1 MIRTLN
7 IIQGVF
13 EMKAILDF
21 IVDVLS
27 QPAILVALIAF
38 IGLVVQ
44 KKPASVITSGTIK
57 TILGFLILSAGAGV
71 VVQSL
76 EPFGKIFQHAF
87 GVQGVVPNN
96 EAIISIALKK
106 YGTTAALI
114 MVFGM
119 LVNILIARF
128 TNLKYIFLTGHHTF
142 YMAAFLAILLTVG
155 QIKGTWTIIFGS
167 IILGLIMA
175 VFPALAQPTMRK
187 ITGNDQVALG
197 HFGTVSY
204 WAAGEIGKCF
214 RGKSKS
220 TEEIKFPKGLSFL
233 RESTISISLTMIA
246 LYLIA
251 SLCAGV
257 GYVHDKVSDGQNF
270 LVFSL
275 IQGVTFAAS
284 VFIILTGVRL
294 ILAEIVPAFKGI
306 SEKLVPHS
314 KPALDC
320 PIVFPYAQNAVL
332 IGFFVSFLTGVL
344 GMFVMFLIGGVV
356 ILPGVV
362 PHFFLGATSGV
373 FGNARGG
380 VKGAVAGSM
389 VNGILITFLPL
400 LFLPFLGDLGL
411 ASTTFS
417 DTDFLV
423 VGIVFGNIVKYLG
436 VIGLTIAIIAIGAIA
451 MFFQKRKS
459 VHE

>member
-1 MIRTLN
+1 MQT
-7 IIQGVF
+7 
-13 EMKAILDF
+13 ILDL

-44 KKPASVITSGTIK
+44 KKPVSVVTSGTIK
-57 TILGFLILSAGAGV
+57 TILGFLVLSAGAGV

-76 EPFGKIFQHAF
+76 EPFGKILQHAF

-96 EAIISIALKK
+96 EAIISIALEK

-119 LVNILIARF
+119 LVNILIARVS
-128 TNLKYIFLTGHHTF
+128 NLKFIFLTGHHTF
-142 YMAAFLAILLTVG
+142 YMAAFLAIILTVG
-155 QIKGTWTIIFGS
+155 HIKGVLTVILGAL
-167 IILGLIMA
+167 ILGLIMA

-204 WAAGEIGKCF
+204 WAAGEVGKLF
-214 RGKSKS
+214 KGHSKS
-220 TEEIKFPKGLSFL
+220 TEEINFPKGLSFL
-233 RESTISISLTMIA
+233 RESTISISLTMIL

-251 SLCAGV
+251 SLFAGV
-257 GYVHDKVSDGQNF
+257 GYVHDEISKDQNF
-270 LVFSL
+270 IVFSL
-275 IQGVTFAAS
+275 IQGVTFAAG

-380 VKGAVAGSM
+380 IKGAVAGSAL
-389 VNGILITFLPL
+389 NGLLITFLPL

-436 VIGLTIAIIAIGAIA
+436 IVGLVIGIIIVAAVAIVL
-451 MFFQKRKS
+451 QKRGRTVSEATKS
-459 VHE
+459 

>member
-1 MIRTLN
+1 MQT
-7 IIQGVF
+7 
-13 EMKAILDF
+13 ILDL

-44 KKPASVITSGTIK
+44 KKPVSVVTSGTIK
-57 TILGFLILSAGAGV
+57 TILGFLVLSAGAGV

-96 EAIISIALKK
+96 EAIISIALEK

-119 LVNILIARF
+119 LVNILIARVS
-128 TNLKYIFLTGHHTF
+128 NLKFIFLTGHHTF
-142 YMAAFLAILLTVG
+142 YMAAFLAIILTVG
-155 QIKGTWTIIFGS
+155 HIKGVLTVILGAL
-167 IILGLIMA
+167 ILGLIMA

-197 HFGTVSY
+197 LFGTVSY
-204 WAAGEIGKCF
+204 WAAGEVGKLF
-214 RGKSKS
+214 KGHSKS
-220 TEEIKFPKGLSFL
+220 TEEINFPKGLSFL
-233 RESTISISLTMIA
+233 RESTISISLTMIL

-251 SLCAGV
+251 SLFAGV
-257 GYVHDKVSDGQNF
+257 GYVHDEISKDQNF
-270 LVFSL
+270 IVFSL
-275 IQGVTFAAS
+275 IQGVTFAAG

-380 VKGAVAGSM
+380 IKGAVAGSAL
-389 VNGILITFLPL
+389 NGLLITFLPL

-436 VIGLTIAIIAIGAIA
+436 IVGLVIGIIIVAAVAIVL
-451 MFFQKRKS
+451 QKRGRTVSEATKS
-459 VHE
+459 

>member
-1 MIRTLN
+1 MQT
-7 IIQGVF
+7 
-13 EMKAILDF
+13 ILDL

-44 KKPASVITSGTIK
+44 KKPVSVVTSGTIK
-57 TILGFLILSAGAGV
+57 TILGFLVLSAGAGV

-96 EAIISIALKK
+96 EAIISIALEK

-119 LVNILIARF
+119 LVNILIARVS
-128 TNLKYIFLTGHHTF
+128 NLKFIFLTGHHTF
-142 YMAAFLAILLTVG
+142 YMAAFLAIILTVG
-155 QIKGTWTIIFGS
+155 HIKGVLTVILGAL
-167 IILGLIMA
+167 ILGLIMA

-204 WAAGEIGKCF
+204 WAAGEVGKLF
-214 RGKSKS
+214 KGHSKS
-220 TEEIKFPKGLSFL
+220 TEEINFPKGLSFL
-233 RESTISISLTMIA
+233 RESTISISLTMIL

-251 SLCAGV
+251 SLFAGV
-257 GYVHDKVSDGQNF
+257 GYVHDEISKDQNF
-270 LVFSL
+270 IVFSL
-275 IQGVTFAAS
+275 IQGVTFAAG

-320 PIVFPYAQNAVL
+320 PIVFPYAQNAIL

-380 VKGAVAGSM
+380 IKGAVAGSAL
-389 VNGILITFLPL
+389 NGLLITFLPL

-436 VIGLTIAIIAIGAIA
+436 IVGLVIGIIIVAAVAIVL
-451 MFFQKRKS
+451 QKRGRTVSEATKS
-459 VHE
+459 

>member
-1 MIRTLN
+1 MQT
-7 IIQGVF
+7 
-13 EMKAILDF
+13 ILDL

-44 KKPASVITSGTIK
+44 KKPVSVMTSGTIK
-57 TILGFLILSAGAGV
+57 TILGFLVLSAGAGV

-96 EAIISIALKK
+96 EAIISIALEK

-119 LVNILIARF
+119 LVNILIARVS
-128 TNLKYIFLTGHHTF
+128 NLKFIFLTGHHTF
-142 YMAAFLAILLTVG
+142 YMAAFLAIILTVG
-155 QIKGTWTIIFGS
+155 HIKGVLTVILGAL
-167 IILGLIMA
+167 ILGLIMA

-204 WAAGEIGKCF
+204 WAAGEVGKLF
-214 RGKSKS
+214 KGHSKS
-220 TEEIKFPKGLSFL
+220 TEEINFSKGLSFL
-233 RESTISISLTMIA
+233 RESTISISLTMIL

-251 SLCAGV
+251 SLFAGV
-257 GYVHDKVSDGQNF
+257 GYVHDEISKDQNF
-270 LVFSL
+270 IVFSL
-275 IQGVTFAAS
+275 IQGVTFAAG

-380 VKGAVAGSM
+380 IKGAVAGSAL
-389 VNGILITFLPL
+389 NGLLITFLPL

-436 VIGLTIAIIAIGAIA
+436 IVGLVIGIIIVAAVAIVL
-451 MFFQKRKS
+451 QKRGRTVSEATKS
-459 VHE
+459 

>member
-1 MIRTLN
+1 MQT
-7 IIQGVF
+7 
-13 EMKAILDF
+13 ILDL

-44 KKPASVITSGTIK
+44 KKPVSVVTSGTIK
-57 TILGFLILSAGAGV
+57 TILGFLVLSAGAGV

-96 EAIISIALKK
+96 EAIISIALEK

-119 LVNILIARF
+119 LVNILIARVS
-128 TNLKYIFLTGHHTF
+128 NLKFIFLTGHHTF
-142 YMAAFLAILLTVG
+142 YMAAFLAIILTVG
-155 QIKGTWTIIFGS
+155 HIKGVLTVILGAL
-167 IILGLIMA
+167 ILGLIMA

-204 WAAGEIGKCF
+204 WAAGEVGKLF
-214 RGKSKS
+214 KGHSKS
-220 TEEIKFPKGLSFL
+220 TEEINFPKGLSFL
-233 RESTISISLTMIA
+233 RESTISISLTMIL

-251 SLCAGV
+251 SLFAGV
-257 GYVHDKVSDGQNF
+257 GYVHDEISKDQNF
-270 LVFSL
+270 IVFSL
-275 IQGVTFAAS
+275 IQGVTFAAG

-320 PIVFPYAQNAVL
+320 PIVFPYAQNAIL

-373 FGNARGG
+373 FGNACGG
-380 VKGAVAGSM
+380 IKGAVAGSAL
-389 VNGILITFLPL
+389 NGLLITFLPL

-436 VIGLTIAIIAIGAIA
+436 IVGLVIGIIIVAAVAIVL
-451 MFFQKRKS
+451 QKRGRTVSEATKS
-459 VHE
+459 

>member
-1 MIRTLN
+1 MQT
-7 IIQGVF
+7 
-13 EMKAILDF
+13 ILDL

-44 KKPASVITSGTIK
+44 KKPVSVVTSGTIK
-57 TILGFLILSAGAGV
+57 TILGFLVLSAGAGV

-87 GVQGVVPNN
+87 GAQGVVPNN
-96 EAIISIALKK
+96 EAIISIALEK

-119 LVNILIARF
+119 LVNILIARVS
-128 TNLKYIFLTGHHTF
+128 NLKFIFLTGHHTF
-142 YMAAFLAILLTVG
+142 YMAAFLAIILMVGHIKGVLTVILG
-155 QIKGTWTIIFGS
+155 AL
-167 IILGLIMA
+167 ILGLIMA

-204 WAAGEIGKCF
+204 WAAGEVGKLF
-214 RGKSKS
+214 KGHSKS
-220 TEEIKFPKGLSFL
+220 TEEINFPKGLSFL
-233 RESTISISLTMIA
+233 RESTISISLTMIL

-251 SLCAGV
+251 SLFAGV
-257 GYVHDKVSDGQNF
+257 GYVHDEISKDQNF
-270 LVFSL
+270 IVFSL
-275 IQGVTFAAS
+275 IQGVTFAAG

-380 VKGAVAGSM
+380 IKGAVAGSAL
-389 VNGILITFLPL
+389 NGLLITFLPL

-436 VIGLTIAIIAIGAIA
+436 IVGLVIGIIIVAAVAIVL
-451 MFFQKRKS
+451 QKRGRTVSEATKS
-459 VHE
+459 

>member
-1 MIRTLN
+1 MQT
-7 IIQGVF
+7 
-13 EMKAILDF
+13 ILDL

-44 KKPASVITSGTIK
+44 KKPVSVVTSGTIK
-57 TILGFLILSAGAGV
+57 TILGFLVLSAGAGV

-96 EAIISIALKK
+96 EAIISIALEK

-119 LVNILIARF
+119 LVNILIARVS
-128 TNLKYIFLTGHHTF
+128 NLKFIFLTGHHTF
-142 YMAAFLAILLTVG
+142 YMAAFLAIILTVG
-155 QIKGTWTIIFGS
+155 HIKGVLTVILGAL
-167 IILGLIMA
+167 ILGLIMA

-204 WAAGEIGKCF
+204 WAAGEVGKLF
-214 RGKSKS
+214 KGHSKS
-220 TEEIKFPKGLSFL
+220 TEEINFPKGLSFL
-233 RESTISISLTMIA
+233 RESTISISLTMIL

-251 SLCAGV
+251 SLFAGV
-257 GYVHDKVSDGQNF
+257 GYVHDEISKDQNF
-270 LVFSL
+270 IVFSL
-275 IQGVTFAAS
+275 IQGVTFAAG

-362 PHFFLGATSGV
+362 PRFFLGATSGV

-380 VKGAVAGSM
+380 IKGAVAGSAL
-389 VNGILITFLPL
+389 NGLLITFLPL

-436 VIGLTIAIIAIGAIA
+436 IVGLVIGIIIVAAVAIVL
-451 MFFQKRKS
+451 QKRGRTVSEATKS
-459 VHE
+459 

>member
-1 MIRTLN
+1 MQT
-7 IIQGVF
+7 
-13 EMKAILDF
+13 ILDL

-44 KKPASVITSGTIK
+44 KKPASVVTSGTIK
-57 TILGFLILSAGAGV
+57 TILGFLVLSAGASV

-96 EAIISIALKK
+96 EAIISIALEK

-119 LVNILIARF
+119 LVNILIARVS
-128 TNLKYIFLTGHHTF
+128 NLKFIFLTGHHTF
-142 YMAAFLAILLTVG
+142 YMAAFLAIILTVG
-155 QIKGTWTIIFGS
+155 HIKGVLTVVLGAL
-167 IILGLIMA
+167 ILGLIMA

-204 WAAGEIGKCF
+204 WAAGEVGKLF
-214 RGKSKS
+214 KGRSKS
-220 TEEIKFPKGLSFL
+220 TEEINFPKGLSFL
-233 RESTISISLTMIA
+233 RESTISISLTMIL

-251 SLCAGV
+251 SLFAGV
-257 GYVHDKVSDGQNF
+257 GYVHDEISKDQNF
-270 LVFSL
+270 IVFSL
-275 IQGVTFAAS
+275 IQGVTFAAG

-380 VKGAVAGSM
+380 IKGAIAGSAL
-389 VNGILITFLPL
+389 NGLLITFLPL

-436 VIGLTIAIIAIGAIA
+436 IVGLIIGIIITAVVAIVL
-451 MFFQKRKS
+451 QKRGRKASEATKS
-459 VHE
+459 

>member
-1 MIRTLN
+1 MQT
-7 IIQGVF
+7 
-13 EMKAILDF
+13 ILDL

-44 KKPASVITSGTIK
+44 KKPVSVVTSGTIK
-57 TILGFLILSAGAGV
+57 TILGFLVLSAGAGV

-96 EAIISIALKK
+96 EAIISIALEK

-119 LVNILIARF
+119 LVNILIARVS
-128 TNLKYIFLTGHHTF
+128 NLKFIFLTGHHTF
-142 YMAAFLAILLTVG
+142 YMAAFLAIISTVGHIKGVLTVILG
-155 QIKGTWTIIFGS
+155 AL
-167 IILGLIMA
+167 ILGLIMA

-204 WAAGEIGKCF
+204 WAAGEVGKLF
-214 RGKSKS
+214 KGHSKS
-220 TEEIKFPKGLSFL
+220 TEEINFPKGLSFL
-233 RESTISISLTMIA
+233 RESTISISLTMIL

-251 SLCAGV
+251 SLFAGV
-257 GYVHDKVSDGQNF
+257 GYVHDEISKDQNF
-270 LVFSL
+270 IVFSL
-275 IQGVTFAAS
+275 IQGVTFAAG

-380 VKGAVAGSM
+380 IKGAVAGSAL
-389 VNGILITFLPL
+389 NGLLITFLPL

-436 VIGLTIAIIAIGAIA
+436 IVGLVIGIIIVAAVAIVL
-451 MFFQKRKS
+451 QKRGRTVSEATKS
-459 VHE
+459 

>member
-1 MIRTLN
+1 MQT
-7 IIQGVF
+7 
-13 EMKAILDF
+13 ILDL

-44 KKPASVITSGTIK
+44 KKPVSVVTSGTIK
-57 TILGFLILSAGAGV
+57 TILGFLVLSAGAGV

-96 EAIISIALKK
+96 EAIISIALEK

-119 LVNILIARF
+119 LVNILIARVS
-128 TNLKYIFLTGHHTF
+128 NLKFIFLTGHHTF
-142 YMAAFLAILLTVG
+142 YMAAFLAIILTVG
-155 QIKGTWTIIFGS
+155 HIKGVLTVILGAL
-167 IILGLIMA
+167 ILGLIMA

-204 WAAGEIGKCF
+204 WAAGEVGKLF
-214 RGKSKS
+214 KGHSKS
-220 TEEIKFPKGLSFL
+220 TEEINFPKGLSFL
-233 RESTISISLTMIA
+233 RESTISISLTMIL

-251 SLCAGV
+251 SLFAGV
-257 GYVHDKVSDGQNF
+257 GYVHDEISKDQNF
-270 LVFSL
+270 IVFSL
-275 IQGVTFAAS
+275 IQGVTFAAG

-380 VKGAVAGSM
+380 IKGAVAGSAL
-389 VNGILITFLPL
+389 NGLLITFLPL

-436 VIGLTIAIIAIGAIA
+436 IVGLVIGIIIVVAVVIVL
-451 MFFQKRKS
+451 QKRGRTVSEATKS
-459 VHE
+459 

>member
-1 MIRTLN
+1 MQT
-7 IIQGVF
+7 
-13 EMKAILDF
+13 ILDL

-44 KKPASVITSGTIK
+44 KKPVSVVTSGTIK
-57 TILGFLILSAGAGV
+57 TILGFLVLSAGAGV

-96 EAIISIALKK
+96 EAIISIALEK

-119 LVNILIARF
+119 FVNILIARVS
-128 TNLKYIFLTGHHTF
+128 NLKFIFLTGHHTF
-142 YMAAFLAILLTVG
+142 YMAAFLAIILTVG
-155 QIKGTWTIIFGS
+155 HIKGVLTVILGAL
-167 IILGLIMA
+167 ILGLIMA

-204 WAAGEIGKCF
+204 WAAGEVGKLF
-214 RGKSKS
+214 KGHSKS
-220 TEEIKFPKGLSFL
+220 TEEINFPKGLSFL
-233 RESTISISLTMIA
+233 RESTISISLTMIL

-251 SLCAGV
+251 SLFAGV
-257 GYVHDKVSDGQNF
+257 GYVHDEISKDQNF
-270 LVFSL
+270 IVFSL
-275 IQGVTFAAS
+275 IQGVTFVAG

-380 VKGAVAGSM
+380 IKGAVAGSAL
-389 VNGILITFLPL
+389 NGLLITFLPL

-436 VIGLTIAIIAIGAIA
+436 IVGLVIGIIIVAAVAIVL
-451 MFFQKRKS
+451 QKRGRTVSEATKS
-459 VHE
+459 

>member
-1 MIRTLN
+1 MQT
-7 IIQGVF
+7 
-13 EMKAILDF
+13 ILDL

-44 KKPASVITSGTIK
+44 KKPVSVVTSGTIK
-57 TILGFLILSAGAGV
+57 TILGFLVLSAGAGV

-96 EAIISIALKK
+96 EAIISIALEK

-119 LVNILIARF
+119 LVNILIARVS
-128 TNLKYIFLTGHHTF
+128 NLKFIFLTGHHTF
-142 YMAAFLAILLTVG
+142 YMAAFLAIILMVGHIKGVLTVILG
-155 QIKGTWTIIFGS
+155 AL
-167 IILGLIMA
+167 ILGLIMA

-204 WAAGEIGKCF
+204 WAAGEVGKLF
-214 RGKSKS
+214 KGHSKS
-220 TEEIKFPKGLSFL
+220 TEEINFSKGLSFL
-233 RESTISISLTMIA
+233 RESTISISLTMIL

-251 SLCAGV
+251 SLFAGV
-257 GYVHDKVSDGQNF
+257 GYVHDEISKDQNF
-270 LVFSL
+270 IVFSL
-275 IQGVTFAAS
+275 IQGVTFAAG

-380 VKGAVAGSM
+380 IKGAVAGSAL
-389 VNGILITFLPL
+389 NGLLITFLPL

-436 VIGLTIAIIAIGAIA
+436 IVGLVIGIIIVAAVAIVL
-451 MFFQKRKS
+451 QKRGRTVSEATKS
-459 VHE
+459 

>member
-1 MIRTLN
+1 MQT
-7 IIQGVF
+7 
-13 EMKAILDF
+13 ILDL

-44 KKPASVITSGTIK
+44 KKPASVVTSGTIK
-57 TILGFLILSAGAGV
+57 TILGFLVLSAGAGV

-96 EAIISIALKK
+96 EAIISIALEK

-119 LVNILIARF
+119 LVNILIARVS
-128 TNLKYIFLTGHHTF
+128 NLKFIFLTGHHTF
-142 YMAAFLAILLTVG
+142 YMAAFLAIILTVG
-155 QIKGTWTIIFGS
+155 HIKGVLTVVLGAL
-167 IILGLIMA
+167 ILGLMMA

-204 WAAGEIGKCF
+204 WAAGEVGKWF
-214 RGKSKS
+214 KGRSKS
-220 TEEIKFPKGLSFL
+220 TEEINFPKGLSFL
-233 RESTISISLTMIA
+233 RESTISISLTMIL

-251 SLCAGV
+251 SLFAGV
-257 GYVHDKVSDGQNF
+257 GYVHDEISKDQNF
-270 LVFSL
+270 IVFSL
-275 IQGVTFAAS
+275 IQGVTFAAG

-380 VKGAVAGSM
+380 IKGAIAGSAL
-389 VNGILITFLPL
+389 NGLLITFLPL

-436 VIGLTIAIIAIGAIA
+436 IVGLVIGIIIAAVVAIVL
-451 MFFQKRKS
+451 QKRGHTVSEATKS
-459 VHE
+459 

>member
-1 MIRTLN
+1 MQT
-7 IIQGVF
+7 
-13 EMKAILDF
+13 ILDL

-44 KKPASVITSGTIK
+44 KKPVSVVTSGTIK
-57 TILGFLILSAGAGV
+57 TILGFLVLSAGAGV

-96 EAIISIALKK
+96 EAIISIALEK

-119 LVNILIARF
+119 LVNILIARVS
-128 TNLKYIFLTGHHTF
+128 NLKFIFLTGHHTF
-142 YMAAFLAILLTVG
+142 YMAAFLAIILTVG
-155 QIKGTWTIIFGS
+155 HIKGVLTVILGAL
-167 IILGLIMA
+167 ILGLIMA

-204 WAAGEIGKCF
+204 WAAGEVGKLF
-214 RGKSKS
+214 KGHSKS
-220 TEEIKFPKGLSFL
+220 TEEINFPKGLSFL
-233 RESTISISLTMIA
+233 RESTISISLTMIL

-251 SLCAGV
+251 SLFAGV
-257 GYVHDKVSDGQNF
+257 GYVHDEISKDQNF
-270 LVFSL
+270 IVFSL
-275 IQGVTFAAS
+275 IQGVTFAAG

-380 VKGAVAGSM
+380 IKGAVVGSAL
-389 VNGILITFLPL
+389 NGLLITFLPL

-436 VIGLTIAIIAIGAIA
+436 IVGLVIGIIIVAAVAIVL
-451 MFFQKRKS
+451 QKRGRTVSEATKS
-459 VHE
+459 

>member
-1 MIRTLN
+1 MQT
-7 IIQGVF
+7 
-13 EMKAILDF
+13 ILDL

-44 KKPASVITSGTIK
+44 KKPVSVVTSGTIK
-57 TILGFLILSAGAGV
+57 TILGFLVLSAGAGV

-96 EAIISIALKK
+96 EAIISIALEK

-119 LVNILIARF
+119 LVNILIARVS
-128 TNLKYIFLTGHHTF
+128 NLKFIFLTGHHTF
-142 YMAAFLAILLTVG
+142 YMAAFLAIILTVG
-155 QIKGTWTIIFGS
+155 HIKGVLTVILGAL
-167 IILGLIMA
+167 ILGLIMA

-204 WAAGEIGKCF
+204 WAAGEVGKIF
-214 RGKSKS
+214 KGHSKS
-220 TEEIKFPKGLSFL
+220 TEEINFPKGLSFL
-233 RESTISISLTMIA
+233 RESTISISLTMIL

-251 SLCAGV
+251 SLFAGV
-257 GYVHDKVSDGQNF
+257 GYVHDEISKDQNF
-270 LVFSL
+270 IVFSL
-275 IQGVTFAAS
+275 IQGVTFAAG

-380 VKGAVAGSM
+380 IKGAVAGSAL
-389 VNGILITFLPL
+389 NGLLITFLPL

-436 VIGLTIAIIAIGAIA
+436 IVGLVIGIIIVAAVAIVL
-451 MFFQKRKS
+451 QKRGRTVSEATKS
-459 VHE
+459 

>member
-1 MIRTLN
+1 MQT
-7 IIQGVF
+7 
-13 EMKAILDF
+13 ILDL

-44 KKPASVITSGTIK
+44 KKPVSVVTSGTIK
-57 TILGFLILSAGAGV
+57 TILGFLVLSAGAGV

-96 EAIISIALKK
+96 EAIISIALEK

-119 LVNILIARF
+119 LVNILIARVS
-128 TNLKYIFLTGHHTF
+128 NLKFIFLTGHHTF
-142 YMAAFLAILLTVG
+142 YMAAFLAIILTVG
-155 QIKGTWTIIFGS
+155 HIKGVLTVILGAL
-167 IILGLIMA
+167 ILGLIMA

-204 WAAGEIGKCF
+204 WAAGEVGKLF
-214 RGKSKS
+214 KGHSKS
-220 TEEIKFPKGLSFL
+220 TEEINFPKGLSFL
-233 RESTISISLTMIA
+233 RESTISISLTMIL

-251 SLCAGV
+251 SLFAGV
-257 GYVHDKVSDGQNF
+257 GYVHDEISKDQNF
-270 LVFSL
+270 IVFSL
-275 IQGVTFAAS
+275 IQGVTFAAG

-380 VKGAVAGSM
+380 IKGAVAGSAL
-389 VNGILITFLPL
+389 NGLLITFLPL

-436 VIGLTIAIIAIGAIA
+436 IVGLVIGIIIVAAVAIVL
-451 MFFQKRKS
+451 QKRGRIVSEATKS
-459 VHE
+459 

>member
-1 MIRTLN
+1 MQT
-7 IIQGVF
+7 
-13 EMKAILDF
+13 ILDL

-44 KKPASVITSGTIK
+44 KKPVSVVTSGTIK
-57 TILGFLILSAGAGV
+57 TILGFLVLSAGAGV

-96 EAIISIALKK
+96 EAIISIALEK

-119 LVNILIARF
+119 LVNILIARVS
-128 TNLKYIFLTGHHTF
+128 NLKFIFLTGHHTF
-142 YMAAFLAILLTVG
+142 YMAAFLAIILTVG
-155 QIKGTWTIIFGS
+155 HIKGVLTVILGAL
-167 IILGLIMA
+167 ILGLIMA

-204 WAAGEIGKCF
+204 WAAGEVGKLF
-214 RGKSKS
+214 KGHSKS
-220 TEEIKFPKGLSFL
+220 TEEINFPKGLSFL
-233 RESTISISLTMIA
+233 RESTISISLTMIL

-251 SLCAGV
+251 SLFAGV
-257 GYVHDKVSDGQNF
+257 GYVHDEISKDQNF
-270 LVFSL
+270 IVFSL
-275 IQGVTFAAS
+275 IQGVTFAAV

-380 VKGAVAGSM
+380 IKGAVAGSAL
-389 VNGILITFLPL
+389 NGLLITFLPL

-436 VIGLTIAIIAIGAIA
+436 IVGLVIGIIIVAAVAIVL
-451 MFFQKRKS
+451 QKRGRTVSEATKS
-459 VHE
+459 

>member
-1 MIRTLN
+1 MQT
-7 IIQGVF
+7 
-13 EMKAILDF
+13 ILDL

-44 KKPASVITSGTIK
+44 KKPVSVVTSGTIK
-57 TILGFLILSAGAGV
+57 TILGFLVLSAGAGV

-96 EAIISIALKK
+96 EAIISIALEK

-119 LVNILIARF
+119 LVNILIARVS
-128 TNLKYIFLTGHHTF
+128 NLKFIFLTGHHTF
-142 YMAAFLAILLTVG
+142 YMAAFLAIILTVG
-155 QIKGTWTIIFGS
+155 HIKGVLTVILGAL
-167 IILGLIMA
+167 ILGLIMA

-204 WAAGEIGKCF
+204 WAAGEVGKLF
-214 RGKSKS
+214 KGHSKS
-220 TEEIKFPKGLSFL
+220 TEEINFPKGLSFL
-233 RESTISISLTMIA
+233 RESTISISLTMIL

-251 SLCAGV
+251 SLFAGV
-257 GYVHDKVSDGQNF
+257 GYVHDEISKDQNF
-270 LVFSL
+270 IVFSL
-275 IQGVTFAAS
+275 IQGVTFAAG

-380 VKGAVAGSM
+380 IKGAVAGS
-389 VNGILITFLPL
+389 VLNGLLITFLPL

-436 VIGLTIAIIAIGAIA
+436 IVGLVIGIIIVAAVAIVL
-451 MFFQKRKS
+451 QKRGRTVPEATKS
-459 VHE
+459 

>member
-1 MIRTLN
+1 MQT
-7 IIQGVF
+7 
-13 EMKAILDF
+13 ILDL

-44 KKPASVITSGTIK
+44 KKPVSVVTSGTIK
-57 TILGFLILSAGAGV
+57 TILGFLVLSAGAGV

-96 EAIISIALKK
+96 EAIISIALEK

-119 LVNILIARF
+119 LVNILIARVS
-128 TNLKYIFLTGHHTF
+128 NLKFIFLTGHHTF
-142 YMAAFLAILLTVG
+142 YMAAFLAIILTVG
-155 QIKGTWTIIFGS
+155 HIKGVLTVILGAL
-167 IILGLIMA
+167 ILGLIMA

-204 WAAGEIGKCF
+204 WAAGEVGKLF
-214 RGKSKS
+214 KGHSKS
-220 TEEIKFPKGLSFL
+220 TEEINFPKGLSFL
-233 RESTISISLTMIA
+233 RESTISISLTMIL

-251 SLCAGV
+251 SLFAGV
-257 GYVHDKVSDGQNF
+257 GYVHDEISKDQNF
-270 LVFSL
+270 IVFSL
-275 IQGVTFAAS
+275 IQGVTFAAG

-356 ILPGVV
+356 ILPGFV

-380 VKGAVAGSM
+380 IKGAVAGSAL
-389 VNGILITFLPL
+389 NGLLITFLPL

-436 VIGLTIAIIAIGAIA
+436 IVGLVIGIIIVAAVAIVL
-451 MFFQKRKS
+451 QKRGRTVSEATKS
-459 VHE
+459 

>member
-1 MIRTLN
+1 MQT
-7 IIQGVF
+7 
-13 EMKAILDF
+13 ILDL

-44 KKPASVITSGTIK
+44 KKPVSVVTSGTIK
-57 TILGFLILSAGAGV
+57 TILGFLVLSAGAGV

-96 EAIISIALKK
+96 EAIISIALEK

-119 LVNILIARF
+119 LVNILIARVS
-128 TNLKYIFLTGHHTF
+128 NLKFIFLTGHHTF
-142 YMAAFLAILLTVG
+142 YMAAFLAIILTVG
-155 QIKGTWTIIFGS
+155 HIKGVLTVILGAL
-167 IILGLIMA
+167 ILGLIMA

-204 WAAGEIGKCF
+204 WAAGEVGKLF
-214 RGKSKS
+214 KGHSKS
-220 TEEIKFPKGLSFL
+220 TEEINFPKGLSFL
-233 RESTISISLTMIA
+233 RESTISISLTMIL

-251 SLCAGV
+251 SLFAGV
-257 GYVHDKVSDGQNF
+257 GYVHDEISKDQNF
-270 LVFSL
+270 IVFSL
-275 IQGVTFAAS
+275 IQGVTFAAG

-362 PHFFLGATSGV
+362 PHFFLGATSGM

-380 VKGAVAGSM
+380 IKGAVAGSAL
-389 VNGILITFLPL
+389 NGLLITFLPL

-436 VIGLTIAIIAIGAIA
+436 IVGLVIGIIIVAAVAIVL
-451 MFFQKRKS
+451 QKRGRTVSEATKS
-459 VHE
+459 

>member
-1 MIRTLN
+1 MQT
-7 IIQGVF
+7 
-13 EMKAILDF
+13 ILDL

-44 KKPASVITSGTIK
+44 KKPVSVVTSGTIK
-57 TILGFLILSAGAGV
+57 TILGFLVLSAGAGV

-96 EAIISIALKK
+96 EAIISIALEK

-119 LVNILIARF
+119 LVNILIARVS
-128 TNLKYIFLTGHHTF
+128 NLKFIFLTGHHTF
-142 YMAAFLAILLTVG
+142 YMAAFLAIILTVG
-155 QIKGTWTIIFGS
+155 HIKGVLTVILGAL
-167 IILGLIMA
+167 ILGLIMA

-204 WAAGEIGKCF
+204 WAAGEVGKLF
-214 RGKSKS
+214 KGHSKS
-220 TEEIKFPKGLSFL
+220 TEEINFSKGLSFL
-233 RESTISISLTMIA
+233 RESTISISLTMIL

-251 SLCAGV
+251 SLFAGV
-257 GYVHDKVSDGQNF
+257 GYVHDEISKDQNF
-270 LVFSL
+270 IVFSL
-275 IQGVTFAAS
+275 IQGVTFAAG

-320 PIVFPYAQNAVL
+320 PIVFSYAQNAVL

-380 VKGAVAGSM
+380 IKGAVAGSAL
-389 VNGILITFLPL
+389 NGLLITFLPL

-436 VIGLTIAIIAIGAIA
+436 IVGLVIGIIIVAAVAIVL
-451 MFFQKRKS
+451 QKRGRTVSEATKS
-459 VHE
+459 

>member
-1 MIRTLN
+1 MQT
-7 IIQGVF
+7 
-13 EMKAILDF
+13 ILDL

-44 KKPASVITSGTIK
+44 KKPVSVVTSGTIK
-57 TILGFLILSAGAGV
+57 TILGFLVLSAGAGV

-96 EAIISIALKK
+96 EAIISIALEK

-119 LVNILIARF
+119 LVNILIARVS
-128 TNLKYIFLTGHHTF
+128 NLKFIFLTGHHTF
-142 YMAAFLAILLTVG
+142 YMAAFLAIILTVG
-155 QIKGTWTIIFGS
+155 HIKGVLTVILGAL
-167 IILGLIMA
+167 ILGLIMA

-204 WAAGEIGKCF
+204 WAAGEVGKLF
-214 RGKSKS
+214 KGHSKS
-220 TEEIKFPKGLSFL
+220 TEEINFSKGLSFL
-233 RESTISISLTMIA
+233 RESTISISLTMIL

-251 SLCAGV
+251 SLFAGV
-257 GYVHDKVSDGQNF
+257 GYVHDEISKDQNF
-270 LVFSL
+270 IVFSL
-275 IQGVTFAAS
+275 IQGVTFAAG

-380 VKGAVAGSM
+380 IKGAVAGSAL
-389 VNGILITFLPL
+389 NGLLITFLPL

-436 VIGLTIAIIAIGAIA
+436 IVGLVIGIIIVAAIAIVL
-451 MFFQKRKS
+451 QKRGRTVSEATKS
-459 VHE
+459 

>member
-1 MIRTLN
+1 MQT
-7 IIQGVF
+7 
-13 EMKAILDF
+13 ILDL

-44 KKPASVITSGTIK
+44 KKPVSVVTSGTIK
-57 TILGFLILSAGAGV
+57 TILGFLVLSAGAGV

-96 EAIISIALKK
+96 EAIISIALEK

-119 LVNILIARF
+119 LVNILIARVS
-128 TNLKYIFLTGHHTF
+128 NLKFIFLTEHHTF
-142 YMAAFLAILLTVG
+142 YMAAFLAIILTVG
-155 QIKGTWTIIFGS
+155 HIKGVLTVILGAL
-167 IILGLIMA
+167 ILGLIMA

-204 WAAGEIGKCF
+204 WAAGEVGKLF
-214 RGKSKS
+214 KGHSKS
-220 TEEIKFPKGLSFL
+220 TEEINFPKGLSFL
-233 RESTISISLTMIA
+233 RESTISISLTMIL

-251 SLCAGV
+251 SLFAGV
-257 GYVHDKVSDGQNF
+257 GYVHDEISKDQNF
-270 LVFSL
+270 IVFSL
-275 IQGVTFAAS
+275 IQGVTFAAG

-380 VKGAVAGSM
+380 IKGAVAGSAL
-389 VNGILITFLPL
+389 NGLLITFLPL

-436 VIGLTIAIIAIGAIA
+436 IVGLVIGIIIVAAVAIVL
-451 MFFQKRKS
+451 QKRGRTVSEATKS
-459 VHE
+459 

>member
-1 MIRTLN
+1 MQT
-7 IIQGVF
+7 
-13 EMKAILDF
+13 ILDL

-44 KKPASVITSGTIK
+44 KKPVSVVTSGTIK
-57 TILGFLILSAGAGV
+57 TILGFLVLSAGAGV

-96 EAIISIALKK
+96 EAIISIALEK

-119 LVNILIARF
+119 LVNILIACVS
-128 TNLKYIFLTGHHTF
+128 NLKFIFLTGHHTF
-142 YMAAFLAILLTVG
+142 YMAAFLAIILTVG
-155 QIKGTWTIIFGS
+155 HIKGVLTVILGAL
-167 IILGLIMA
+167 ILGLIMA

-204 WAAGEIGKCF
+204 WAAGEVGKLF
-214 RGKSKS
+214 KGHSKS
-220 TEEIKFPKGLSFL
+220 TEEINFPKGLSFL
-233 RESTISISLTMIA
+233 RESTISISLTMIL

-251 SLCAGV
+251 SLFAGV
-257 GYVHDKVSDGQNF
+257 GYVHDEISKDQNF
-270 LVFSL
+270 IVFSL
-275 IQGVTFAAS
+275 IQGVTFAAG

-320 PIVFPYAQNAVL
+320 PIVFPYAQNAIL

-380 VKGAVAGSM
+380 IKGAVAGSAL
-389 VNGILITFLPL
+389 NGLLITFLPL

-436 VIGLTIAIIAIGAIA
+436 IVGLVIGIIIVAAVAIVL
-451 MFFQKRKS
+451 QKRGRTVSEATKS
-459 VHE
+459 

>member
-1 MIRTLN
+1 MQT
-7 IIQGVF
+7 
-13 EMKAILDF
+13 ILDL

-44 KKPASVITSGTIK
+44 KKPVSVVTSGTIK
-57 TILGFLILSAGAGV
+57 TILGFLVLSAGAGV

-96 EAIISIALKK
+96 EAIISIALEK

-119 LVNILIARF
+119 LVNILIARVS
-128 TNLKYIFLTGHHTF
+128 NLKFIFLTGHHTF
-142 YMAAFLAILLTVG
+142 YMAAFLAIILMVGHIKGVLTVILG
-155 QIKGTWTIIFGS
+155 AL
-167 IILGLIMA
+167 ILGLIMA

-187 ITGNDQVALG
+187 ITGNNQVALG

-204 WAAGEIGKCF
+204 WAAGEVGKLF
-214 RGKSKS
+214 KGHSKS
-220 TEEIKFPKGLSFL
+220 TEEINFPKGLSFL
-233 RESTISISLTMIA
+233 RESTISISLTMIL

-251 SLCAGV
+251 SLFAGV
-257 GYVHDKVSDGQNF
+257 GYVHDEISKDQNF
-270 LVFSL
+270 IVFSL
-275 IQGVTFAAS
+275 IQGVTFAAG

-380 VKGAVAGSM
+380 IKGAVAGSAL
-389 VNGILITFLPL
+389 NGLLITFLPL

-436 VIGLTIAIIAIGAIA
+436 IVGLVIGIIIVAAVAIVL
-451 MFFQKRKS
+451 QKRGRTVSEATKS
-459 VHE
+459 

>member
-1 MIRTLN
+1 MQT
-7 IIQGVF
+7 
-13 EMKAILDF
+13 ILDL

-44 KKPASVITSGTIK
+44 KKPASVVTSGTIK
-57 TILGFLILSAGAGV
+57 TILGFLVLSAGASV

-96 EAIISIALKK
+96 EAIISIALEK
-106 YGTTAALI
+106 YGTIAALI

-119 LVNILIARF
+119 LVNILIARVS
-128 TNLKYIFLTGHHTF
+128 NLKFIFLTGHHTF
-142 YMAAFLAILLTVG
+142 YMAAFLAIILTVG
-155 QIKGTWTIIFGS
+155 HIKGVLTVVLGAL
-167 IILGLIMA
+167 ILGLIMA

-204 WAAGEIGKCF
+204 WAAGEVGKLF
-214 RGKSKS
+214 KGRSKS
-220 TEEIKFPKGLSFL
+220 TEEINFPKGLGFL
-233 RESTISISLTMIA
+233 RESTISISLTMIL

-251 SLCAGV
+251 SLFAGV
-257 GYVHDKVSDGQNF
+257 GYVHDEISKDQNF
-270 LVFSL
+270 IVFSL
-275 IQGVTFAAS
+275 IQGVTFAAG

-380 VKGAVAGSM
+380 IKGAIAGSAL
-389 VNGILITFLPL
+389 NGLLITFLPL

-436 VIGLTIAIIAIGAIA
+436 IVGLIIGIIITAVVAIVL
-451 MFFQKRKS
+451 QKRGRTASEATKS
-459 VHE
+459 